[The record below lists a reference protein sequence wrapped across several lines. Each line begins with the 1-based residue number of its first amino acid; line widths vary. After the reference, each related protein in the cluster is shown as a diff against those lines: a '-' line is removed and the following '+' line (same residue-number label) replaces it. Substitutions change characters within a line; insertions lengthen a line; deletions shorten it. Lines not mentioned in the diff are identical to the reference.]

1 MPQQPTITF
10 ITSTPTNV
18 REGSGTHVGISVL
31 RGALE
36 RMGYHVPLVTPA
48 PGSHPLGYTLQR
60 VWFNATAGPRIAAQ
74 RPDLVVGVD
83 LDGFA
88 LTHRYAPRGVAAI
101 KGIIADELTY
111 EDWSVRVS
119 LGAQAL
125 CERIHVA
132 RVPLVLA
139 TSKFARTRLA
149 YHYGIPVDKIRVVPE
164 PIDLDLWTPLLAG
177 VPRRMPAE
185 FTVLCVAHMYPRKS
199 LGTLLAA
206 MARLRVAH
214 PQARL
219 RLVGQG
225 PEEQHLRRLAARLG
239 LGDTVAFLGHVPLP
253 ALAAE
258 YANADVFC
266 LPSRQEGFGIVYLE
280 AMAAGLP
287 VVACRSSAV
296 PEVVADGD
304 TGLLVPPLDPDALAV
319 ALARLA
325 DDAPLRHLLGAAG
338 RRRATLYTPERVA
351 TAFLRTVMEE
361 GLLPARAG
369 TSADDLHRT
378 GAP

>member
-280 AMAAGLP
+280 AAACGKP
-287 VVACRSSAV
+287 VVAGRSGGAGEAISD
-296 PEVVADGD
+296 EE
-304 TGLLVPPLDPDALAV
+304 TGLLVEGREPKAVALAV
-319 ALARLA
+319 ATLLADPRRTRRFGSAGRARIEAAFTLEDRAGGLAEVLAR
-325 DDAPLRHLLGAAG
+325 AAG
-338 RRRATLYTPERVA
+338 
-351 TAFLRTVMEE
+351 
-361 GLLPARAG
+361 
-369 TSADDLHRT
+369 
-378 GAP
+378 